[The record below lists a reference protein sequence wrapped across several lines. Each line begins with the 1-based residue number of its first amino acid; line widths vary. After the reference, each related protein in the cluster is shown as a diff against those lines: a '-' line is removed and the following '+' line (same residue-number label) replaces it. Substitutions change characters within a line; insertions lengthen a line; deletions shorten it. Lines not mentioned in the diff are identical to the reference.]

1 MPSSN
6 VEFWRKKF
14 EKNVARDR
22 TSIEALRAAG
32 WRVGIVWECLLKKES
47 MNEAISAIGSFLR
60 SAEADFEEWPP
71 PA

>member
-22 TSIEALRAAG
+22 TAIEALRAEG
-32 WRVGIVWECLLKKES
+32 WRVGIVWECLLKKQDFE
-47 MNEAISAIGSFLR
+47 EAISAIVSFLV
-60 SAEADFEEWPP
+60 SAEDDFEEWPP
-71 PA
+71 AA

>member
-22 TSIEALRAAG
+22 MAIEALRAGG
-32 WRVGIVWECLLKKES
+32 WRVGIVWECLLKKQGIE
-47 MNEAISAIGSFLR
+47 EAISAIGSFLL
-60 SAEADFEEWPP
+60 SAEDDFEEWPP
-71 PA
+71 AA